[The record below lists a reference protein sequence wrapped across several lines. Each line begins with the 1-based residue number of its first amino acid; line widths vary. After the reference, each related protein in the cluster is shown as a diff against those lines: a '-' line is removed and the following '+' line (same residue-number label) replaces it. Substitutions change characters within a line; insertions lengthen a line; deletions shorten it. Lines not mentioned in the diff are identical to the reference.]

1 MSGEPTDTQL
11 LTCKAVEADAST
23 FPHAVANRIDASC
36 GNYIYIYIFV
46 HFSKTSDLVACYYF
60 MYNGGRLQGQSSG
73 RLYWY
78 NV

>member
-1 MSGEPTDTQL
+1 MSGEPTDAQL

-23 FPHAVANRIDASC
+23 FPCAVANRIDASY
-36 GNYIYIYIFV
+36 GNYIYIFFV
-46 HFSKTSDLVACYYF
+46 HFSKTSNLVACYYF